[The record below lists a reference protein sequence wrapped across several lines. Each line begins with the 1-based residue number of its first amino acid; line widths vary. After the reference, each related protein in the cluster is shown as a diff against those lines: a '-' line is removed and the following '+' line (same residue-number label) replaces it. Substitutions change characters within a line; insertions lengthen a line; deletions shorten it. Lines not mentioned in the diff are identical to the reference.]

1 MTLQKA
7 KAILA
12 HKEDYDQDKIDEA
25 QKFIDTNQG
34 ASVNMSIDKARAILD
49 HKEDYEQDKID
60 QAKAVVARHRPAPG
74 KWIGKYMPINKE
86 GGFNFNWRQA
96 YNKPIKND
104 EDVQKLDDWKNT
116 QVWDVDDKIDL
127 RDVATDMDFKH
138 TDEGWED
145 FIKSDR
151 FPIFQDFLKDVQNTQ
166 KQKMVDKIW
175 SGEEPSQQW
184 TPFGYKEVPGAML
197 AVDFT
202 APVTKE
208 YARKNYENINGV
220 GDMAAPLTVDALT
233 NAAMMG
239 SGKVA
244 GKIANPIAKD
254 LVANASAPVISS
266 VGDAIVNDK
275 DAGDAS
281 LGTILGYGA
290 NKAVPKALMGLGR
303 WGFGGQRQAAPT
315 VKSVYGKASEALDDA
330 VNQARKQADVEA
342 KSIVRESPDVYK
354 DYGNL
359 DKAKFINQIYD
370 KVPYLNKIVEKE
382 KILPKPLAYTDDLS
396 EKAIAEEEGFIV
408 KNLKDMPTKKSVV
421 DRLNLDK
428 NVYEPELSKR
438 TNKDIFKKSNRKPDY
453 TAEPPKPNKNALG
466 GDLVAEMR
474 YENFLEALD
483 KLRSGKATAKD
494 WQDNYD
500 AMEKASRYLGL
511 PTMESLGN
519 WAKANLGMTTDYL
532 SNIPGSNPRQR
543 NRFLNSILGIL
554 PPGVYD
560 RQKAEKEKKTE
571 ELKRIYGL

>member
-1 MTLQKA
+1 MA
-7 KAILA
+7 K
-12 HKEDYDQDKIDEA
+12 QTFTFDEA
-25 QKFIDTNQG
+25 QEIAKHPELYSKKDVAEAKKFLESNTG
-34 ASVNMSIDKARAILD
+34 ASVDMSLEEAQEIKAHPELYGTKD
-49 HKEDYEQDKID
+49 LSM
-60 QAKAVVARHRPAPG
+60 AKTVIAQHRPAPG
-74 KWIGKYMPINKE
+74 KWIGKYIPINKD

-116 QVWDVDDKIDL
+116 QVWDVEDKVDL
-127 RDVATDMDFKH
+127 RDVATDMGFKH

-145 FIKSDR
+145 FLKSDR
-151 FPIFQDFLKDVQNTQ
+151 FPIFQDFLKDVQKTQ
-166 KQKMVDKIW
+166 QDKELEKIW
-175 SGEEPSQQW
+175 SGEEPTPQW
-184 TPFGYKEVPGAML
+184 TPFGYKEVPGAMV

-202 APVTKE
+202 APVAKE

-239 SGKVA
+239 AGKVA
-244 GKIANPIAKD
+244 GKMANPIVKD
-254 LVANASAPVISS
+254 LTANATAPVISS

-275 DAGDAS
+275 DAGDVA

-342 KSIVRESPDVYK
+342 KSIIKEAPGVYK
-354 DYGNL
+354 DY
-359 DKAKFINQIYD
+359 
-370 KVPYLNKIVEKE
+370 NKNF
-382 KILPKPLAYTDDLS
+382 AYTDDLA
-396 EKAIAEEEGFIV
+396 EKAIAEEEGFVV
-408 KNLKDMPTKKSVV
+408 KDLKDMPTKKSVV
-421 DRLNLDK
+421 DRKDLVENA
-428 NVYEPELSKR
+428 YEPELSMR
-438 TNKDIFKKSNRKPDY
+438 TSKDIFKKSNRKPDY
-453 TAEPPKPNKNALG
+453 TAEPRKPNTNAAG
-466 GDLVAEMR
+466 GDLVAKMK
-474 YENFLEALD
+474 YDNFQEAVD

-494 WQDNYD
+494 WQENYE
-500 AMEKASRYLGL
+500 AMESASKYLGL
-511 PTMESLGN
+511 PTMESWGN

-543 NRFLNSILGIL
+543 NRFLNSIVGLL

>member
-1 MTLQKA
+1 MAKTTLTF
-7 KAILA
+7 
-12 HKEDYDQDKIDEA
+12 DEA
-25 QKFIDTNQG
+25 QEIVNNPNDYSQKDVAEAKKFLDSNTG
-34 ASVNMSIDKARAILD
+34 ASVDMSLEEAQEIKANPND
-49 HKEDYEQDKID
+49 YSPEDLSM
-60 QAKAVVARHRPAPG
+60 AKTVIAQHRPAPG
-74 KWIGKYMPINKE
+74 KWIGKYIPINPN

-96 YNKPIKND
+96 YNKPIKDD
-104 EDVQKLDDWKNT
+104 EDVQKLDEWKNT

-127 RDVATDMDFKH
+127 RDVAKDMGFKH
-138 TDEGWED
+138 PDEGWED

-151 FPIFQDFLKDVQNTQ
+151 FPIFQDFLKDVQKTQ
-166 KQKMVDKIW
+166 QDKELDKIW
-175 SGEEPSQQW
+175 SGEEPSPQW
-184 TPFGYKEVPGAML
+184 TPFGYKEVPGAMV

-208 YARKNYENINGV
+208 YARRNYENINGV

-239 SGKVA
+239 SGKAA
-244 GKIANPIAKD
+244 GLLKNARAND
-254 LVANASAPVISS
+254 LVANATAPIISS

-275 DAGDAS
+275 DAGDVA

-330 VNQARKQADVEA
+330 VNQARKQADIEA
-342 KSIVRESPDVYK
+342 KSIVKEAPGVYK
-354 DYGNL
+354 DY
-359 DKAKFINQIYD
+359 
-370 KVPYLNKIVEKE
+370 NKNI
-382 KILPKPLAYTDDLS
+382 AYTDDVA

-408 KNLKDMPTKKSVV
+408 KDLKDMPTKKSVV
-421 DRLNLDK
+421 DREDLVE
-428 NVYEPELSKR
+428 NVYEPEISMRTSK
-438 TNKDIFKKSNRKPDY
+438 DFLKKSNSKPDY
-453 TAEPPKPNKNALG
+453 TAEPRKPNTNAAG
-466 GDLVAEMR
+466 GDLVAKMK
-474 YENFLEALD
+474 YDNFQEALD

-494 WQDNYD
+494 WQDNYE
-500 AMEKASRYLGL
+500 AMESASKYLGL
-511 PTMESLGN
+511 PTMESWGN

-532 SNIPGSNPRQR
+532 SNIPGTNERQR
-543 NRFLNSILGIL
+543 NRFLNSILGLL